1 MFAPRQQPSAQYL
14 AFGSVVVALT
24 AVLIGLSGECF
35 GQPSE
40 TPQPTSTS
48 KSAAGT
54 TGDEATKV
62 RRLIEQLDAP
72 KLADRTL
79 AEEELNKL
87 GPGILPLLPPTDL
100 LPSLGSKQAVQRI
113 RIRLEYEA
121 ARQSIA
127 ASRLTAAGEFSA
139 LALAKLIEQQTGNR
153 VILSKALSERSETLK
168 VDWQARAFWDAISDL
183 KQSGIELVFVADR
196 GEFELAPARKTNS
209 TGQPTI
215 QDALRLQAGPVTTM
229 PVGKDQR
236 LYRCPLTL
244 TAEPRLRPL
253 FLRFAARDF
262 RLTAPDSTGWGPF
275 DPEAKVEI
283 PLGDGGREAQVELKF
298 QGPLQAPPSAVL
310 SGEARLLV
318 AAAEQ
323 PIEFSRWQTARG
335 VARRRGGVTVA
346 LANVIVKPANN
357 GRSSAVLEA
366 HVSYDAQ
373 VQAFESHQTWIFHN
387 KVYLLAPDGTRLAP
401 NDGMESLFQNQGS
414 VGVEYRF
421 KDLPVAAADWKFVYL
436 APTLLIEVPV
446 KLNDLRVPVSAPG

>member
-1 MFAPRQQPSAQYL
+1 MFAPRQQLSAQYL
-14 AFGSVVVALT
+14 VFGRFSVLII
-24 AVLIGLSGECF
+24 AVLVGLCGDCF
-35 GQPSE
+35 GQPNE
-40 TPQPTSTS
+40 TPQPTSKNT
-48 KSAAGT
+48 ATT
-54 TGDEATKV
+54 TGDEAARV

-72 KLADRTL
+72 KLADRTQ
-79 AEEELNKL
+79 AEEDLNKL

-100 LPSLGSKQAVQRI
+100 LPSLGSKQAVQRV
-113 RIRLEYEA
+113 RIRLEHEA
-121 ARQSIA
+121 ARLSIA
-127 ASRLTAAGEFSA
+127 ASRLTATGQYSV
-139 LALAKLIEQQTGNR
+139 LALARLIEQQTGNR
-153 VILSKALSERSETLK
+153 ITLSKAISERTETLK
-168 VDWQARAFWDAISDL
+168 VDWQARTFWDAIVDL
-183 KQSGIELVFVADR
+183 KQSGIELTFVADR
-196 GEFELAPARKTNS
+196 GEFEFAPARKPAS
-209 TGQPTI
+209 AGQATV

-236 LYRCPLTL
+236 LYRCPITL

-262 RLTAPDSTGWGPF
+262 VLSAADSTGWGPF

-298 QGPLQAPPSAVL
+298 QGPLQVPPSVVL
-310 SGEARLLV
+310 NGEARLLV

-323 PIEFSRWQTARG
+323 PIEFSKWQTARG

-346 LANVIVKPANN
+346 LANVIVKPAGN

-421 KDLPVAAADWKFVYL
+421 KDLPVAAGDWKFVYL

-446 KLNDLRVPVSAPG
+446 KLNDLRVHLSTPD